1 MVPEEAELP
10 TVQGGH
16 IGQQQEEKGFDFS
29 NRILY
34 MSAVTVIE
42 RELDLDRCV
51 PPAVLAREG
60 KECLGNDLPTV
71 SEINSVADKPIQ
83 LANDAELGIPSEDL
97 REFLDVVKGQ
107 DQKGGKRR
115 RRQRGGD
122 QDDEALA
129 EYTPRQRAV
138 ATGILMSCGI
148 AGGAWAMGGLEVSAL
163 GAFGSLEKLLV
174 ATKMAVPPCRE
185 KSAIDRTL
193 QDKAMASVGMPA
205 TTSCSAIG
213 DEYEQAL
220 KRMWATSVGL
230 LAVGGLTWR
239 KAWKKLQ
246 LSVLRRL
253 GAVSER
259 FMTPSQIEAQ
269 LRSKEEQ
276 EQKLKLGTQRRKMEF
291 ERNLVRE
298 ELKHKKEMALMK
310 RDMESLERGEV
321 PPTPQRAPSGSA
333 EQAEVEEPKTAA
345 KGKTAKGKG
354 KGKAAPPRA
363 ESPPPVAERRS
374 LRSQRSRDPS
384 PEERGQPSAVQQEP
398 PASPRASERG
408 QSGYRDQAPPSDYSD
423 PQYDMQGYA
432 DRGYEGYGDEYG
444 YGRGYGDEYGDQYA
458 YPEDLGDEGP
468 AMPRGQSAAPA
479 SPPQTLRR
487 SARNR
492 GKGGRKT
499 RKGRVARRT
508 RKAGAAKRKA
518 RRTRKTGGKR
528 KVVSKAKR
536 HTRRH

>member
-1 MVPEEAELP
+1 
-10 TVQGGH
+10 
-16 IGQQQEEKGFDFS
+16 
-29 NRILY
+29 
-34 MSAVTVIE
+34 MSAVAVIE

-60 KECLGNDLPTV
+60 KACLGGDLPTL
-71 SEINSVADKPIQ
+71 SEISEVADKPIQ

-122 QDDEALA
+122 EDDDALA

-148 AGGAWAMGGLEVSAL
+148 AGGAWAMGGLEISAL

-253 GAVSER
+253 GTVSER
-259 FMTPSQIEAQ
+259 FMTPAQIEAQ

-276 EQKLKLGTQRRKMEF
+276 EQKLKLGTQRRQMEF
-291 ERNLVRE
+291 ERNLARE
-298 ELKHKKEMALMK
+298 ELKHRKEMAAMK

-333 EQAEVEEPKTAA
+333 VPEPEEVEEPKTAA
-345 KGKTAKGKG
+345 KGKAAKGKG
-354 KGKAAPPRA
+354 KGKAPARREP
-363 ESPPPVAERRS
+363 SPPPVAERRS

-384 PEERGQPSAVQQEP
+384 PQERGEQSAVQQAP
-398 PASPRASERG
+398 LVSPRGSQRG
-408 QSGYRDQAPPSDYSD
+408 QSGYQDMAPPSDYND
-423 PQYDMQGYA
+423 PQYAMEGYA
-432 DRGYEGYGDEYG
+432 DQGYEGYGDEYG
-444 YGRGYGDEYGDQYA
+444 YGRGYDEEYGDQYV

-468 AMPRGQSAAPA
+468 AMPRTKPTEPEE
-479 SPPQTLRR
+479 PPQPLRR
-487 SARNR
+487 SARTR
-492 GKGGRKT
+492 GKGGARKT
-499 RKGRVARRT
+499 RKGKGKAAHRT
-508 RKAGAAKRKA
+508 RKAGGKRKA
-518 RRTRKTGGKR
+518 RRTRKSGGKR
-528 KVVSKAKR
+528 KVLGKHKHKSKR

>member
-1 MVPEEAELP
+1 
-10 TVQGGH
+10 
-16 IGQQQEEKGFDFS
+16 
-29 NRILY
+29 

-60 KECLGNDLPTV
+60 KACLGNDLPTV
-71 SEINSVADKPIQ
+71 SELNAVADKPIQ
-83 LANDAELGIPSEDL
+83 LANDAEIGIPSEDL

-107 DQKGGKRR
+107 DQKGGKRDKRR

-122 QDDEALA
+122 EDDDALA

-138 ATGILMSCGI
+138 ATGLLMSCGI
-148 AGGAWAMGGLEVSAL
+148 AGGAWAMGGLEISAL

-193 QDKAMASVGMPA
+193 QDKAMASVGMPS

-230 LAVGGLTWR
+230 LAIGGLTWR

-253 GAVSER
+253 GSVSER

-269 LRSKEEQ
+269 MRGKEEQ
-276 EQKLKLGTQRRKMEF
+276 EQKMELGTRQRKMEF
-291 ERNLVRE
+291 ERNLARQ
-298 ELKHKKEMALMK
+298 ELKHKREMAAMK
-310 RDMESLERGEV
+310 RDMESLERGEM
-321 PPTPQRAPSGSA
+321 PPTPRSPSDSP
-333 EQAEVEEPKTAA
+333 EEEEEEEPKAP
-345 KGKTAKGKG
+345 KGKGKG
-354 KGKAAPPRA
+354 KGKATAKPAARRAP
-363 ESPPPVAERRS
+363 SPQPTVQRRS
-374 LRSQRSRDPS
+374 ARLQGSRDPS
-384 PEERGQPSAVQQEP
+384 AERPPSDAGAERGAPLDASAP
-398 PASPRASERG
+398 PASPRPSGRDR
-408 QSGYRDQAPPSDYSD
+408 SGYSEHGPPSAYND
-423 PQYDMQGYA
+423 PRYDMQGYRGPYDDPYQQPYA
-432 DRGYEGYGDEYG
+432 EGYEQEYG
-444 YGRGYGDEYGDQYA
+444 

-468 AMPRGQSAAPA
+468 AMPRSQRSDDEPSQG
-479 SPPQTLRR
+479 LRR

-492 GKGGRKT
+492 SGRGGAARKT
-499 RKGRVARRT
+499 RRGRAARRT
-508 RKAGAAKRKA
+508 RKAGVRKAGVRKGNHTRKADGKRKGAGKRKA
-518 RRTRKTGGKR
+518 SFRHKTK
-528 KVVSKAKR
+528 
-536 HTRRH
+536 RRH